1 MIEVMGQR
9 QQELLRLLLRTKS
22 GMTVDELS
30 RKLEV
35 TRNAV
40 RQHLASLENDGLI
53 EPGISRPSG
62 GRPEQ
67 LYVLSDKGMEIFP
80 RQYSWFAELV
90 IDSIRDE
97 AGEGELNERLGRMG
111 ERIADKL
118 LAQNA
123 EESDPQKK
131 VEKLAEIMQ
140 QMGYNTGGASV
151 VDGQP
156 VIEADN
162 CVFHNLAMKNPDIC
176 RFDLAMMSKFT
187 GSKIDHQECMALGGN
202 VCRFKFSKPSKKKS
216 GKS

>member
-1 MIEVMGQR
+1 MIKVMGQR
-9 QQELLRLLLRTKS
+9 QQALLKLLLRTKT
-22 GMTVDELS
+22 GLTVDELS

-67 LYVLSDKGMEIFP
+67 LYVLSDKGKEMFP

-90 IDSIRDE
+90 IESIRDE
-97 AGEGELNERLGRMG
+97 AGEGVLNARLGRMG
-111 ERIADKL
+111 ERIGDQL
-118 LAQNA
+118 LAQGA
-123 EESDPQKK
+123 VESNPQKQ
-131 VEKLAEIMQ
+131 VEKLSGIMQ
-140 QMGYNTGGASV
+140 EMGYNTHGVSV
-151 VDGQP
+151 IDSEP

-176 RFDLAMMSKFT
+176 RFDLAMMARFT
-187 GSKIDHQECMALGGN
+187 GSTIDHQECMALGGN
-202 VCRFKFSKPSKKKS
+202 VCRFKFSAPSKKES
-216 GKS
+216 GKD

>member
-9 QQELLRLLLRTKS
+9 QQALLKLLLRTKS

-30 RKLEV
+30 RQLEV

-53 EPGISRPSG
+53 EAGVSRPSG

-97 AGEGELNERLGRMG
+97 AGEAVLKERLGRMG

-118 LAQNA
+118 LAQSPA
-123 EESDPQKK
+123 MADPQEK

-140 QMGYNTGGASV
+140 EMGYNTGSASV

-156 VIEADN
+156 VIESDN
-162 CVFHNLAMKNPDIC
+162 CVFHNLAMANPDIC
-176 RFDLAMMSKFT
+176 RFDLAMMEKFT

-202 VCRFKFSKPSKKKS
+202 VCRFKFPALPKKKADED
-216 GKS
+216 